1 MSSFYNEL
9 LLLQEAS
16 EVLTNGGDKAALVVL
31 CNLLAKFHLDA
42 HFGIILVHRHFE
54 LTGDE
59 QMVDLPGETQLT
71 VTSVFKNGRPDSHVV
86 GEYNL
91 EIPSSPA
98 IVPTSFIV
106 RNAKLLPYEFAYI
119 PTEDAGS
126 YADTVTRIDSRFRKE
141 WVETLKKFEMV
152 DRFGVTTLG
161 GARGLRC
168 EQSYTDKRVS
178 VLRRVNEIDATLV
191 PTVWY
196 SDCGAPRVCGG
207 CEHGSANN
215 AS

>member
-16 EVLTNGGDKAALVVL
+16 KVLAKNVDQALLAL

-54 LTGDE
+54 LGGDE
-59 QMVDLPGETQLT
+59 QMVDLPGEAQIT

-86 GEYNL
+86 GEYKL

-106 RNAKLLPYEFAYI
+106 RNAKLLQYEFSYI
-119 PTEDAGS
+119 PEDDAGS
-126 YADTVTRIDSRFRKE
+126 YADLVTHINSRFRKE
-141 WVETLKKFEMV
+141 WVETLQRFEMV
-152 DRFGVTTLG
+152 DRFGITTLG
-161 GARGLRC
+161 GGRPGLRC
-168 EQSYTDKRVS
+168 EESYTEKRVS
-178 VLRRVNEIDATLV
+178 VLRMVNEIDTALI

-196 SDCGAPRVCGG
+196 SDNGAPRVCNRCG
-207 CEHGSANN
+207 H
-215 AS
+215 